1 MMDKKAPGTTSE
13 FLDRLTEL
21 LTNLPDLS
29 TEELK
34 EDLLAEGI
42 NPERIVNRVKRLVDA
57 KLDEY
62 RLAWLEQARQER
74 YAMLERLRKVPS
86 DSPDTPRGIREK
98 IVEILSGM
106 WERPA
111 QIYDYA
117 HFRKLAEITEN
128 DLKDL
133 LDDLKRLEMLE
144 SSHYKDKGV

>member
-21 LTNLPDLS
+21 LTNLPDRS

-34 EDLLAEGI
+34 DDLRVEGI

-57 KLDEY
+57 KLDES

-74 YAMLERLRKVPS
+74 AAMLERLREVPS
-86 DSPDTPRGIREK
+86 DSPDTLRGIREK
-98 IVEILSGM
+98 ISEILSGM
-106 WERPA
+106 WGQQA
-111 QIYDYA
+111 QRYAHA
-117 HFRKLAEITEN
+117 HFRKLEEVTLN

-133 LDDLKRLEMLE
+133 LDDLKRLEILE
-144 SSHYKDKGV
+144 SSHHKDKGV